1 MRDERTDL
9 ELRRKLFHSLVGLI
23 LIFILFYFGR
33 MILVICLS
41 FLLLIGSI
49 MILWR
54 LHGNRIPIADWF
66 EKTFERKNAK
76 FPGYGAFWYVVGA
89 LVLVAF
95 LTNTNQIA
103 ATILTLA
110 LGDSAATIFGIR
122 GTHALPYNRCKT
134 FEGSLAFLIFSIPC
148 CLFVGLI
155 GLPLALLTAI
165 AETLPV
171 PIDDNLLIPLTALV
185 FFSILVLI

>member
-33 MILVICLS
+33 IILAICLS

-49 MILWR
+49 MIVWR

-66 EKTFERKNAK
+66 EETFERKNVK
-76 FPGYGAFWYVVGA
+76 FPGYGAFWYVVGT
-89 LVLVAF
+89 LVLAVL
-95 LTNTNQIA
+95 LTNTNEIA

-110 LGDSAATIFGIR
+110 LGDSAATIVGIR
-122 GTHALPYNRCKT
+122 GVHALPHNRCKT
-134 FEGSLAFLIFSIPC
+134 FEGSLAFIIFSIPS
-148 CLFVGLI
+148 CLFVGWI
-155 GLPLALLTAI
+155 GMPLALLTAI
-165 AETLPV
+165 VESLPA
-171 PIDDNLLIPLTALV
+171 PIDDNLLIPITALL
-185 FFSILVLI
+185 FFIMI